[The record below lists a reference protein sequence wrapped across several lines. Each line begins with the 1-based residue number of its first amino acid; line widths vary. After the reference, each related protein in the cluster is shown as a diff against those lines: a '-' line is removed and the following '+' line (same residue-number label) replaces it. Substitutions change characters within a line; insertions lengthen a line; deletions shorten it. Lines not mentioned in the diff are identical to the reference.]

1 MDDNR
6 YLKPE
11 APPPQLSLDRQLT
24 VGETQFLITATGAI
38 DTRIQLAVVGC
49 GRDGRVASEISG
61 GISPQDLP
69 AIADVLTSTL
79 AGLVALHQQ
88 HRVAVARRR
97 AVKHG
102 LRWTA
107 EEDRSLIARHRAGV
121 PHKELTAEFGRSPAS
136 IRARLERLGELERP
150 GEPGRSGEIAA
161 E

>member
-24 VGETQFLITATGAI
+24 LGETQFLITATGAM
-38 DTRIQLAVVGC
+38 DSRIQLAVVAC

-69 AIADVLTSTL
+69 AVADVLTSTL

-88 HRVAVARRR
+88 HRVSVARRR
-97 AVKHG
+97 AANHG
-102 LRWTA
+102 VRWTA
-107 EEDRSLIARHRAGV
+107 EEDARLRARHREGV
-121 PHKELTAEFGRSPAS
+121 PIKALTAEFGRSPGG
-136 IRARLERLGELERP
+136 IRARLEHLGEGER
-150 GEPGRSGEIAA
+150 GSSTTSEE
-161 E
+161 